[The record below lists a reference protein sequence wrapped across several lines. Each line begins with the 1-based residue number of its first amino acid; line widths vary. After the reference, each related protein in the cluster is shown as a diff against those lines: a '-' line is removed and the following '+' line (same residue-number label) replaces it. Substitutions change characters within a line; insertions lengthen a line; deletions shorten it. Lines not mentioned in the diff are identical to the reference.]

1 MNPAVAPTI
10 AVVGASI
17 AGLSAS
23 DALRTH
29 GHEGRLVLIDPSP
42 VLPSDRPPL
51 SKQVLSGEWEPD
63 RAAQPLAARL
73 SDLDLDLRLGAA
85 ATSLD
90 AATLTLGLSDGT
102 TLTVDGIVI
111 ATGASPRRLPGPD
124 LDGVHVVRDLTDSTE
139 LKADLDAGPGRVGV
153 IGAGFI
159 GAEVAATCR
168 GLGLPVTMI
177 EAAPVPLGR
186 AFPGAI
192 GSFVADMHRDHGVDV
207 RLGVPVDGLLDDGS
221 GRVSG
226 IGMADGTTIDTDVVV
241 VGIGVVPDTDWL
253 VGSGLRL
260 GDGVECDATCL
271 AAPGITAAGDVAS
284 WVNEHFGERMR
295 VEHWEHAMEHGEAA
309 ALRLLG
315 GDPGAVPF
323 LSVPW
328 FWSDQYGHKI
338 QMAGRPGGDD
348 EVHVLE
354 GSFAERRVVAA
365 FRRGDRC
372 TGVLAV
378 DRPRHAIQARMQLRR
393 SLDWTPILDL
403 FA

>member
-1 MNPAVAPTI
+1 MTRAAASTI
-10 AVVGASI
+10 AVVGASL
-17 AGLSAS
+17 AGLSAA
-23 DALRTH
+23 DTLRDR
-29 GHEGRLVLIDPSP
+29 GHDGPLVLVDPSP
-42 VLPSDRPPL
+42 ELPSDRPPL
-51 SKQVLSGEWEPD
+51 SKQVLSGEWSAD
-63 RAAQPLAARL
+63 QARQPLASRVDA
-73 SDLDLDLRLGAA
+73 LDLDLRLGIA

-90 AATLTLGLSDGT
+90 VDSLTLGLSDGSALAT
-102 TLTVDGIVI
+102 GGIVI
-111 ATGASPRRLPGPD
+111 ASGSSPRTLGGPSLRGVHVLRNLSDALALRED
-124 LDGVHVVRDLTDSTE
+124 LDGG
-139 LKADLDAGPGRVGV
+139 AARVAV

-168 GLGLPVTMI
+168 GLGATVTMI
-177 EAAPVPLGR
+177 EAAPAPLGR
-186 AFPGAI
+186 VLPSAVGAFL
-192 GSFVADMHRDHGVDV
+192 ADLHRDNGVDV
-207 RLGVPVDGLLDDGS
+207 RLGLPVDGLVDDGS
-221 GRVSG
+221 ENVSG
-226 IGMADGTTIDTDVVV
+226 VRMADGSVVDAGVVV
-241 VGIGVVPDTDWL
+241 VGIGVTPNVGWL
-253 VGSGLRL
+253 EGSGLDL
-260 GDGVECDATCL
+260 ADGVVCDETCL

-284 WVNEHFGERMR
+284 WYNHHFGERMR

-393 SLDWTPILDL
+393 SLDWTPIVDL